1 MKYRNIILIVI
12 TCLFFSAVEAKK
24 PAATKKAR
32 EVPSSASVRKEH
44 KQAQADIKQTTS
56 ELSAN
61 RNEIQTSLTRLDA
74 LNSDIADCNASIAT
88 LNSQIAG
95 YEKQIKLTADSIN
108 RLNDRLASLQSTMA
122 KFLRQARGSR
132 SAISNLSF
140 VFSSSSFEQAFRR
153 LQALKQ
159 FSKWRDRKADEIK
172 AVKSELD
179 KRKASLSALQYKAQT
194 ALAQVNDKRAK
205 VAKDKAETD
214 RIVASLRDRGSELE
228 ALVAEQR
235 RKAKQLESQLQAALE
250 QEAEARRIAEE
261 KRLAEQRR
269 KDEEARRQREAE
281 EQRRL
286 AEQRKAEQQRLAE
299 ERRKEEEARLLAQ
312 RADADAKA
320 AAQKNE
326 SKKPSATKSEPKP
339 AKQSADVA
347 VNTSGG
353 NGVSPRPSSKRS
365 PIRRGSKSNTQS
377 ASTQSAEPQQPARST
392 AAQAA
397 SASRDIASAEPI
409 SGKSFAQSK
418 GSLPY
423 PVEGSWT
430 ILRHF
435 GRNTHPNLPNV
446 VTDNAGIDLL
456 TSKGAAVRSV
466 FDGEVSA
473 IFCPDGY
480 NNVVVV
486 RHGNYVTVYA
496 NLGSLSVRK
505 GDRVSRGQKLGTVY
519 VDPYDSNQSILHF
532 EIRNA
537 TSVSDNKKENPEQW
551 LRK

>member
-1 MKYRNIILIVI
+1 MRYRNIFLIII
-12 TCLFFSAVEAKK
+12 TCLIFTVVEAKK
-24 PAATKKAR
+24 PASTKKSRA
-32 EVPSSASVRKEH
+32 VPTSTTVKKEQ
-44 KQAQADIKQTTS
+44 KQAQAEIKQTAS

-61 RNEIQTSLTRLDA
+61 RSEIQSSLTRLDA
-74 LNSDIADCNASIAT
+74 LNSDIADCNASISA

-95 YEKQIKLTADSIN
+95 YEKHIRLTTDSIN
-108 RLNDRLASLQSTMA
+108 QLNERLASLQSTMA

-159 FSKWRDRKADEIK
+159 FSKWRNRKADEIK
-172 AVKSELD
+172 TVKSELD

-194 ALAQVNDKRAK
+194 ALAQLNDKRAK
-205 VAKDKAETD
+205 VARDKAETD
-214 RIVASLRDRGSELE
+214 RIVASLRSRGSELE
-228 ALVAEQR
+228 SLMAEQR
-235 RKAKQLESQLQAALE
+235 RKAKQLEAQLQAALE

-269 KDEEARRQREAE
+269 KEEEAKRQREAE

-299 ERRKEEEARLLAQ
+299 QQRKDEEARLLAQ
-312 RADADAKA
+312 QSEKATAKA
-320 AAQKNE
+320 E
-326 SKKPSATKSEPKP
+326 SKKQQASTAEQKTS
-339 AKQSADVA
+339 KQLDDIA
-347 VNTSGG
+347 VNKAGSNTSS
-353 NGVSPRPSSKRS
+353 NQNTSKRS
-365 PIRRGSKSNTQS
+365 PIRRSSKTNSQSSSQPTTQS
-377 ASTQSAEPQQPARST
+377 TPKQST
-392 AAQAA
+392 ASQVT
-397 SASRDIASAEPI
+397 STSGDIASAQPI
-409 SGKSFAQSK
+409 SGKSFAQCK

-423 PVEGSWT
+423 PVEGSWS

-446 VTDNAGIDLL
+446 VTENAGIDLL
-456 TSKGAAVRSV
+456 TSKGASVRSV

-473 IFCPDGY
+473 IICPDGY
-480 NNVVVV
+480 NNVVMV

-505 GDRVSRGQKLGTVY
+505 GDHVSRGQKLGTVY
-519 VDPYDSNQSILHF
+519 IDPYDSNRSILHF
-532 EIRNA
+532 EIRDAKN
-537 TSVSDNKKENPEQW
+537 KENPELW